1 MKAVY
6 KNSALNI
13 VAQLFVMLVMFFSM
27 PWIVKG
33 LGNVSFAILSLVW
46 AVVAYFTLWDLG
58 IGRAV
63 TKFVAEKRVL
73 GKSEDVADIV
83 RISVLISLAIGV
95 LFGILIFLSRSEL
108 ETLLFTVPPG
118 YAGIVRLAIAI
129 VAVSMPVLI
138 LQGVFRGVLMG
149 FDRFDL
155 SNSVQVLNGVLQWVG
170 TLVLV
175 LLHFGVLWVIGFVM
189 VTRAFTMVIVL
200 VMSSGLVKWFRPG
213 ESFNL
218 SLFKEIL
225 HFGGWAMVSQVVS
238 PVLQYA
244 ERFMLSALVATG
256 IVTFYV
262 VPYEATSK
270 MLVLSGG
277 MVSALFPA
285 MSEIHGA
292 AGLSQEFRRL
302 YRQSERVLVFSFLPI
317 GAFLFMFSH
326 EILLLWMGAAF
337 AQEAVLPFK
346 ILSLTFVVS
355 SVAQLPFT
363 LLQAVGRPDLTGKVQ
378 LIELPIHLSVTFFM
392 IKQLGLLGAAISTLI
407 RMIMDVSLL
416 YAFAARK
423 LGLQLGILA
432 DFGKKFALP
441 GAWILAGIL
450 CVSIIPDALVA
461 RALVAAV
468 FLLLYVILVFKFSLE
483 ESERRA
489 IAGIVARIAHV

>member
-1 MKAVY
+1 MV
-6 KNSALNI
+6 
-13 VAQLFVMLVMFFSM
+13 VMFFSM
-27 PWIVKG
+27 PWIVRG

-63 TKFVAEKRVL
+63 TKFVAEKRVV
-73 GKSEDVADIV
+73 GKVEDVADVV
-83 RISVLISLAIGV
+83 RISVMVSLAIGA
-95 LFGILIFLSRSEL
+95 LFGVLIFFSRSGL
-108 ETLLFTVPPG
+108 EEFLFTVPPG
-118 YAGIVRLAIAI
+118 YVDIVKLAIAI
-129 VAVSMPVLI
+129 IAFSMPVLT

-149 FDRFDL
+149 YNRFDL
-155 SNSVQVLNGVLQWVG
+155 SNSVQVLNGILQWVG

-189 VTRAFTMVIVL
+189 ITRALTMVIL
-200 VMSSGLVKWFRPG
+200 LIMTSRLVKWVRPG
-213 ESFNL
+213 RALNL

-225 HFGGWAMVSQVVS
+225 NFGGWAMVSQVIG
-238 PVLQYA
+238 PVLQYT

-256 IVTFYV
+256 IVTYYV
-262 VPYEATSK
+262 VPFEATSK

-292 AGLSQEFRRL
+292 GGLSLEFKRL

-317 GAFLFMFSH
+317 GTFLFMFSH
-326 EILLLWMGAAF
+326 EILLLWMGSAF
-337 AQEAVLPFK
+337 AREALLPFK
-346 ILSLTFVVS
+346 ILSLTFVIS

-363 LLQAVGRPDLTGKVQ
+363 VLQAVGRPDLTGKVE
-378 LIELPIHLSVTFFM
+378 LIELPVHLSVTFFL

-407 RMIMDVSLL
+407 RMILDAALL
-416 YAFAARK
+416 YSFAARK

-432 DFGKKFALP
+432 DFLHKFAFP
-441 GAWILAGIL
+441 GAWLLAGIV
-450 CVSIIPDALVA
+450 CVSLFQGAFAAKIVVALF
-461 RALVAAV
+461 
-468 FLLLYVILVFKFSLE
+468 FLLLYVVFVYKFSLE

-489 IAGIVARIAHV
+489 IVGIVARIARV